1 MKRICFLPVVLLLT
15 GLLCGC
21 TGQQQNDPSP
31 QEHNHAMKEGT
42 ETPKYDHLTV
52 YSPLPESE
60 TLLYCSAFRKDT
72 GITVDCIHLPAGEMT
87 ARLEQ
92 ERDNPRASVLLG
104 GSADN
109 YIQLR
114 EAGLLEAY
122 QSPELT
128 DVSEAYQDEQGVWN
142 PIYIGT
148 LCFACN
154 TDWFART
161 GTPMPTCWDDLLSPA
176 LAGQIVMA
184 TPKSSGTSYTTLATL
199 VQMRGEDK
207 AWEYLQ
213 KLDQNVGLYTRSGVE
228 PAERVKNGE
237 YAVGIVFSH
246 DAFRAALD
254 GYPIEVC
261 SPADGTGYEIGACAL
276 VRNAPERERENARIF
291 IDWLTSSRGEE
302 CYIEAKSCRLP
313 ANSTARAADGLP
325 SLDEV
330 KLITYDLEWAG
341 ENRTRLISYFDTHIY
356 SARTLA

>member
-1 MKRICFLPVVLLLT
+1 
-15 GLLCGC
+15 
-21 TGQQQNDPSP
+21 
-31 QEHNHAMKEGT
+31 
-42 ETPKYDHLTV
+42 
-52 YSPLPESE
+52 
-60 TLLYCSAFRKDT
+60 
-72 GITVDCIHLPAGEMT
+72 
-87 ARLEQ
+87 
-92 ERDNPRASVLLG
+92 
-104 GSADN
+104 
-109 YIQLR
+109 
-114 EAGLLEAY
+114 
-122 QSPELT
+122 
-128 DVSEAYQDEQGVWN
+128 
-142 PIYIGT
+142 
-148 LCFACN
+148 
-154 TDWFART
+154 
-161 GTPMPTCWDDLLSPA
+161 MPTCWDDLLSPA

-213 KLDQNVGLYTRSGVE
+213 KLDQNVGLYTRSSSTELVK
-228 PAERVKNGE
+228 RVKTGE
-237 YAVGIVFSH
+237 YAVGIVFYH
-246 DAFRAALD
+246 DACRAALD

-291 IDWLTSSRGEE
+291 IDWMTSSRGEE

-356 SARTLA
+356 SARTLALKRFNIDAVRYGL